1 MKKSTIKLI
10 LLAIAGCI
18 ISYACYSIGSD
29 VELSFPYAGP
39 ARKLIYYVILL
50 LLQVFSTGFS
60 AGSAMINSDLHLS

>member
-10 LLAIAGCI
+10 LLTIAGCI

-39 ARKLIYYVILL
+39 ARKLHILCYIAPFAG
-50 LLQVFSTGFS
+50 VFYWLFCRKR
-60 AGSAMINSDLHLS
+60 DD